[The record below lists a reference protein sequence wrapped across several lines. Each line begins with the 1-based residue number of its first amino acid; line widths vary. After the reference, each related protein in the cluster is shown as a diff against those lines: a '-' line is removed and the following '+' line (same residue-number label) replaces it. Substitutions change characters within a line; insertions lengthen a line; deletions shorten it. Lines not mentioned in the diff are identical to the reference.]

1 MITPEFVNDRKG
13 KVKAVQIP
21 IRQWDAL
28 TKKLRKYEQA
38 LKIKADL
45 RQAFREV
52 NQMRQGKIRK
62 QTLSQFLDE
71 L

>member
-13 KVKAVQIP
+13 NVKAVQIP

>member
-28 TKKLRKYEQA
+28 TKKLRKYEQP

-52 NQMRQGKIRK
+52 KQMQQGKIRK

>member
-52 NQMRQGKIRK
+52 NQMQQGKIRK